1 MERRH
6 RRTRKEKL
14 EDELKKTAETIA
26 QYTAALEAM
35 EEKRRSLAEEIE
47 NERIREVTR
56 LMKEKNLSVDQLK
69 DMIGGA
75 SGAET
80 VGQSA

>member
-26 QYTAALEAM
+26 QYTAALSAM
-35 EEKRRSLAEEIE
+35 EEKRQSLIEEIE

-69 DMIGGA
+69 DMIGA

>member
-69 DMIGGA
+69 DMIGA